1 MSETAVYEIYTK
13 NPKTGQTGWDIVYVE
28 STPAKIESFPN
39 FDCVITRCEGWRRL
53 GEVCS
58 TGATFED
65 DVKRTDP
72 RGIYIW

>member
-13 NPKTGQTGWDIVYVE
+13 NPKTGATGWDIVYVE
-28 STPAKIESFPN
+28 STPARIESFPN
-39 FDCVITRCEGWRRL
+39 FDCVITATRRRRL
-53 GEVCS
+53 DVVCS

-65 DVKRTDP
+65 DIKRTDP